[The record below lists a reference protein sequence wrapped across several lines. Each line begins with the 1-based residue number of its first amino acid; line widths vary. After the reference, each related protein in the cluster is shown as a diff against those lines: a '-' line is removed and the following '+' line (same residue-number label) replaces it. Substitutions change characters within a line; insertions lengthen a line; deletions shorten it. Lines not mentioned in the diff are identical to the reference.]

1 MANRVY
7 DDQIVDGNDDGVINV
22 DEKVRDLAQG
32 DLKDRSEVEGIKSA
46 EEGAAQTAPSKD
58 TGTDPVDSIKQK
70 ELAPKTSSK
79 VTDENKIGDGFKKDP
94 KGNKTKGKGSVSKKK
109 IVGIVGGVV
118 GAVIGLVTI
127 ALFLMSSLKLP
138 QLMSNIQTMEFA
150 RLSRNFTQ
158 ATADLTSEEL
168 SLELSGT
175 RFSRLSESLSERFPE
190 FSATTSDLWSRLD
203 KWRPQKVI
211 SNLEGEGKLSF
222 IYEQKEFLGGL
233 RKQVVKGV
241 VINGE
246 TINVGD
252 AKWYQLFE
260 NRADRLTAAG
270 EIKGALD
277 SVLEGSNTVVRG
289 AVAKSIRERLGIR
302 LRRWSR
308 IDPNY
313 TEGKQI
319 GNLAQE
325 IKKTVQE
332 TKPQPL
338 DDTSVVPEISEAKKA
353 VEELVDKCVE
363 DVGCLEQEARE
374 QLYNYDKAAA
384 VEGSTKEAIAA
395 KESATT
401 TIERT
406 AAALVDEKVRST
418 FIKDT
423 LEKVGTLYA
432 IMMPV
437 CIIYDTSVNK
447 SGSTVDENSQRAV
460 KTYYTLA
467 AAADQQKSGALI
479 ADQAS
484 GLNDEIGDISNAP
497 SELKAA
503 GKKIDTNNYA
513 NPEASTL
520 QTYNIV
526 NTYLGDGVFSEAIQT
541 SLDTVCPLILDL
553 KVAATITIVEVAIQ
567 IASATAGTAAEETFK
582 ALVLAKIKKTITEIT
597 LKESLVKYAAKWVA
611 KKALITGVIL
621 GGTIGLSELA
631 NFAVM
636 GRMGNTASPIPDG
649 NDLQVQADQGGI
661 IVSND
666 LNRQMLAGRPLTTP
680 EVVASNYQDL
690 QDIAYANSKKSV
702 FDRYFSPNN
711 SRSMMARMAVG
722 FNGFISRSIFT
733 NFTSMFSRLGT
744 IYQPSASFFM
754 SILPGNQQKAFAAE
768 SNSNY
773 NIVQWGWSIDEENLI
788 HDNPNK
794 YSPLNNA
801 QEWENMPDSTEK
813 SEAIK
818 LVDECTGDSLSLGD
832 LLGGDSPGIKRDE
845 DGKIKDNEGR
855 CAPNNLGPSNELAF
869 MYRVYKR
876 NSNTIDHLN
885 SIAEPTIETAA
896 DNACA
901 TSTETSAD
909 YVKCKYG
916 VPTTKSKTEQCQ
928 TSTNL
933 WVSTNLVTLEVNVTP
948 ASMAAEM
955 ARCMAAP
962 DVPTTKS
969 KTGQSTTIILEG
981 VSP

>member
-1 MANRVY
+1 MAIRIY
-7 DDQIVDGNDDGVINV
+7 DDQIVDGKDDGVINV

-79 VTDENKIGDGFKKDP
+79 STDENKIGYGFKKDP
-94 KGNKTKGKGSVSKKK
+94 KGDKTKGKGSVSKKK

-150 RLSRNFTQ
+150 RLSRNLTQ

-168 SLELSGT
+168 SLELSDT

-190 FSATTSDLWSRLD
+190 FSAKTSELWGKLD
-203 KWRPQKVI
+203 KWRPQKLI

-233 RKQVVKGV
+233 RKQVVKGI

-246 TINVGD
+246 TITPGD

-270 EIKGALD
+270 EIKGAVD
-277 SVLEGSNTVVRG
+277 SVLGGSNTVVRG
-289 AVAKSIRERLGIR
+289 AVAKSIRERAGIR

-308 IDPNY
+308 IDPNF
-313 TEGKQI
+313 TEGKRI

-338 DDTSVVPEISEAKKA
+338 EDTSVVPEISEAKKA
-353 VEELVDKCVE
+353 VEELVDKCIE
-363 DVGCLEQEARE
+363 DMGCLEQEARE

-395 KESATT
+395 KEASTT
-401 TIERT
+401 TLERT
-406 AAALVDEKVRST
+406 AAALVDEKVKST
-418 FIKDT
+418 LFKEILD
-423 LEKVGTLYA
+423 KVGTLYA

-437 CIIYDTSVNK
+437 CIIYDNSVNN
-447 SGSTVDENSQRAV
+447 SGSTVEENSQRAV

-526 NTYLGDGVFSEAIQT
+526 NTYLGDGVFSGLIQDT
-541 SLDTVCPLILDL
+541 LDTTCPIVLDL
-553 KVAATITIVEVAIQ
+553 KVAAAMATLEVVFQA
-567 IASATAGTAAEETFK
+567 ATLTTGTAAEEGFK
-582 ALVLAKIKKTITEIT
+582 ALVLAKIKKTVADIT

-611 KKALITGVIL
+611 KKALITGVIV

-744 IYQPSASFFM
+744 IYQPSAPFFM

-818 LVDECTGDSLSLGD
+818 LVDECTGDSLGK
-832 LLGGDSPGIKRDE
+832 LLGGDSRIKRDE

-909 YVKCKYG
+909 YAKCKVG

-928 TSTNL
+928 AANGQ
-933 WVSTNLVTLEVNVTP
+933 LVTDSIFGGGNVTK
-948 ASMAAEM
+948 ASLAAEM

-962 DVPTTKS
+962 
-969 KTGQSTTIILEG
+969 
-981 VSP
+981 